1 MVTSTKLTERSKAVS
16 SWRRVTERL
25 RADGRMPRVKQVR
38 EQQRRECWANDR
50 SAVPGLYLG

>member
-16 SWRRVTERL
+16 TWRRVTERL
-25 RADGRMPRVKQVR
+25 RTDGRTARVRQGR
-38 EQQRRECWANDR
+38 EQQRRESCANDR